1 MPPKNLVILLLC
13 AVALPA
19 CGAGSGRAAMAR
31 PLSATTDTD
40 RGREAEDL
48 ARRGKAAAA
57 AGDSVRAEQYLSL
70 AIERGASEREL
81 LPTLLSVCLS
91 SSRLRAALNH
101 ARPYL
106 ERNPDDDQL
115 RYLVASIHL
124 SLGQEDQARAGL
136 ELLLNRNPESADGHY
151 LFGIVESNGNV
162 EAAREH
168 FRQYLHVAPQGRH
181 APEVRSRLSELL
193 IRAKQAAAPTD
204 ERARFSERGPEEP
217 APAHLPEGSG
227 ATWFDVRAPRVEAAP
242 QARGGSTP

>member
-1 MPPKNLVILLLC
+1 MYPKKLVILLLY

-19 CGAGSGRAAMAR
+19 CGAAPARGTTPRPPNAAGDRA
-31 PLSATTDTD
+31 
-40 RGREAEDL
+40 REAEDL
-48 ARRGKAAAA
+48 AHRGRAAAA

-106 ERNPDDDQL
+106 EKNPDDDQL

-124 SLGQEDQARAGL
+124 SLGQEDEARAGL
-136 ELLLNRNPESADGHY
+136 ELLLNRNPANADAHY
-151 LFGIVESNGNV
+151 LLGVVESNGNV

-168 FRQYLHVAPQGRH
+168 FRYYVDVAPQGRH

-193 IRAKQAAAPTD
+193 IREQHAERLPRLDAAITTPT
-204 ERARFSERGPEEP
+204 
-217 APAHLPEGSG
+217 SG
-227 ATWFDVRAPRVEAAP
+227 RAP
-242 QARGGSTP
+242 

>member
-19 CGAGSGRAAMAR
+19 CGAGPGRAATAHA
-31 PLSATTDTD
+31 PSATTD

-151 LFGIVESNGNV
+151 LFGIVESSGNV

-193 IRAKQAAAPTD
+193 IREKLAAAPTD

-217 APAHLPEGSG
+217 APAHLPGGIG
-227 ATWFDVRAPRVEAAP
+227 ATWVDVRAPRVEAAP
-242 QARGGSTP
+242 QVRGGRTP